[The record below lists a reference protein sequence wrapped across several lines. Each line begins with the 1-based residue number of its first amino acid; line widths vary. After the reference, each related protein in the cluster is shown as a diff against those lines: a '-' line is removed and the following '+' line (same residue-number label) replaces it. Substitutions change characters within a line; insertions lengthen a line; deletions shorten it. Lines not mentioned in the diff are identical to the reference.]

1 MGSFAEVE
9 YRADHQIYSE
19 SKSSE
24 RANTL
29 AAEIISAIR
38 EIAGI

>member
-1 MGSFAEVE
+1 VNFKAIKKARFCV
-9 YRADHQIYSE
+9 E
-19 SKSSE
+19 SKSAE